1 MDLKYLCKE
10 QNAENDAFQRR
21 CCEDELIMNNK
32 ENEIL
37 LQNNESMLAHQLFTN
52 MSLEDIP
59 ELESDLEQTE
69 IERLK
74 EENKKVL

>member
-1 MDLKYLCKE
+1 MDFEYLCKE
-10 QNAENDAFQRR
+10 QNAENDAFQKR

-37 LQNNESMLAHQLFTN
+37 LQNNESMLTQQLFTN
-52 MSLEDIP
+52 MSIEDVP
-59 ELESDLEQTE
+59 ELESALEQTE

-74 EENKKVL
+74 EENKKIL

>member
-1 MDLKYLCKE
+1 
-10 QNAENDAFQRR
+10 
-21 CCEDELIMNNK
+21 MNNK